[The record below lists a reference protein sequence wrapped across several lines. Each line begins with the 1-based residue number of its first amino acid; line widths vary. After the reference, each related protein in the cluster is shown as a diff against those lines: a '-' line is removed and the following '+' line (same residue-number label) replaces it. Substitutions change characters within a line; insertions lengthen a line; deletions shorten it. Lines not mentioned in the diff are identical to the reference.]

1 MKIPDKLAIG
11 RSIPPGK
18 RGVALITVLTVM
30 ALLTILV
37 LTFFSL
43 ASSEHRASD
52 TYSKG
57 IQAQQVA
64 EQAVNMVIA
73 QIREA
78 STVGID
84 KAWASQPGAIR
95 RWTNT
100 GSVDAIYKLYSDDLM
115 KVNDPQQIRT
125 DFADIGSWNDQPA
138 HFVDLNEPVIRGEK
152 VYYPIVSA
160 TASNIPEWEKE
171 LDGDQDGV
179 EGFSYDATL
188 VPQGAFGQKAA
199 AAAKARDG
207 HVAMPVRWLY
217 QLADGTIGVLSSG
230 ASGGSGG
237 FQFKAISGSGTPSK
251 KNQIVSRFA
260 FWADDESS
268 KLNINVHAG
277 GLAWDIPKAGGEMD
291 MDMGRFQPAQKEW
304 QRYPGHPATTHLS
317 PALAPGVL
325 DVVRNKIAMEMLY
338 GVVPR
343 VVGGGSESGTRKI
356 NTFDPKEANGLV
368 PDTEPLFPSLDD
380 MIMRSDRTA
389 HRYPDGNSGQ
399 FVPPE
404 ELSEYLERSK
414 FFVTAYSRA
423 PEVNIFNRPRVAMWP
438 IYDAEKSSSETSDY
452 QKKLTPFD
460 RLIHYCASVGGA
472 DTNNPHDYIFR
483 RRHADHPRY
492 DYDSIPRNKELY
504 AYLDDAMNR
513 VVPGFGGNF
522 ASKYGAGEQKQILT
536 QIFDYIRMA
545 NLHDDSLY
553 REDFLEAFQDENTD
567 DHLTYTN
574 PRNNR
579 NKTVGLKGH
588 GQVVPIRIGD
598 TKGFG
603 RFYSLASAQ
612 VVAITAGI
620 PGLEGYYDVGRYPG
634 LTEDKRSGPNEV
646 IDRPQGEVFLNI
658 PPWKR
663 NDGNEGAIGDAD
675 WEAQWPKWL
684 VDLKKGTDPVA
695 VPGELEAAFVRSN
708 WNWQLAFLD
717 ERYRQAV
724 LSGPSAAKYNLSSLG
739 PDSQSDK
746 TRLKQNERLVQG
758 CFLFNLFCPSIG
770 WNSINPDMEIEITP
784 SGGFNFAGD
793 DGGVPFLGFLNNS
806 GVGSDGFGSG
816 SETYLWATNWA
827 DSAWGGRRYG
837 GLMPFE
843 FMINAPGDVIRN
855 ARPSS
860 GGGFSAHG
868 GQARLTPID
877 RGYDRLQG
885 AIGSVN
891 RDIVN
896 DPSDVVKAYR
906 YDLVT
911 IPFKVTGTNV
921 SFSGGEVE
929 FKFFPGRDASEGTRA
944 TLASDDEVQTITLDF
959 DGFSVDAPGRP
970 GYHSGWRN
978 EFGNFARDSFN
989 PLERNSLTVDPGNP
1003 FVVTNDHKAGVREG
1017 RNGSRGIG
1025 RMGQISVHRR
1035 PNLFGSNDVIQSVEI
1050 THGDARL
1057 VAAQDVISSGDTYYD
1072 EHRKYGSQRMAH
1084 SMTSGTGGPYRGA
1097 SVEKDYLII
1106 PSLQKGY
1113 RGKNP
1118 LPFGVKKSSEVQWY
1132 GDFDNGNGLMIDGPY
1147 INKPDEGNTHSLKI
1161 KFQRELTD
1169 AWELRRDYGEFPYF
1183 NREWRFESGGPAYF
1197 SPNRILSGPGM
1208 LGSLPTGVEADKPW
1222 QTFLFRPNVVGNG
1235 FKSHPGAGKTQG
1247 GQDPPDHV
1255 IMDLFWMPVVEPYAI
1270 SEPLSTSG
1278 KVNIN
1283 YELVPFL
1290 HIDRSTA
1297 LRGILRS
1304 EYMLC
1309 VPNEWSNSYKHNSGR
1324 GRGYHWKWRPNEGEL
1339 QGKRLRKAI
1348 VESKTLEQLEDRF
1361 DNGLD
1366 IYKVATEFCEV
1377 HLIGEEV
1384 TDRMGYTS
1392 NKGRINSY
1400 TPTAAQMAN
1409 GQYWSD
1415 HLLVGDNSKERPY
1428 ANIVQRL
1435 TTKSNTYK
1443 VHFRAQ
1449 VVKQARRD
1457 SDSEYGEWRPELDS
1471 VKAEYRGSSIVE
1483 RFVDPNDP
1491 NLPDFATD
1499 NSAVIDEFYQY
1510 RVVNPRRFAP

>member
-1 MKIPDKLAIG
+1 MKLPEKLAFG
-11 RSIPPGK
+11 QRVRLGK
-18 RGVALITVLTVM
+18 RGVALVTVLTVM
-30 ALLTILV
+30 ALTTILI

-43 ASSEHRASD
+43 ATSEHRASD

-78 STVGID
+78 TTVGVD

-95 RWTNT
+95 RWKSS
-100 GSVDAIYKLYSDDLM
+100 GSVDHIYKLYSDDRM
-115 KVNDPQQIRT
+115 KVTDPKEMQT
-125 DFADIGSWNDQPA
+125 DFGELRDWNDKPA

-152 VYYPIVSA
+152 VYYPIVSP
-160 TASNIPEWEKE
+160 TASNMPEWPKE

-199 AAAKARDG
+199 AVAEARDG

-217 QLADGTIGVLSSG
+217 QLADGTIGILSE
-230 ASGGSGG
+230 GGGDDSIP
-237 FQFKAISGSGTPSK
+237 FVPISGSGEPSE

-291 MDMGRFQPAQKEW
+291 MDMGRYQPAQKEW

-325 DVVRNKIAMEMLY
+325 DIVRNKIAMELLY

-343 VVGGGSESGTRKI
+343 VVGGGSEAGTRKI
-356 NTFDPKEANGLV
+356 NTFDPAEANGLI

-380 MIMRSDRTA
+380 MIMRSDRTP
-389 HRYPDGNSGQ
+389 HRYPDSTGG

-423 PEVNIFNRPRVAMWP
+423 PEVNVFNRPRVAMWP
-438 IYDAEKSSSETSDY
+438 IYDTEKSADPSSDY
-452 QKKLTPFD
+452 QQKLTPFD

-472 DTNNPHDYIFR
+472 DSDDPFDYIFR
-483 RRHADHPRY
+483 RKHADHPRY
-492 DYDSIPRNKELY
+492 DYDSIRRNREIY

-513 VVPGFGGNF
+513 VVPGFGGHF
-522 ASKYGAGEQKQILT
+522 AAKYGKAEQEQILT
-536 QIFDYIRMA
+536 QIFDYIRIA

-553 REDFLEAFQDENTD
+553 GEDFQRAFQDENTD
-567 DHLTYTN
+567 DHWTYTN

-579 NKTVGLKGH
+579 NKSVGLKGH
-588 GQVVPIRIGD
+588 GQVVPIRIKD
-598 TKGFG
+598 SKGFG

-612 VVAITAGI
+612 VVAIAAAL
-620 PGLEGYYDVGRYPG
+620 PGQLGYYAEGRYPG

-646 IDRPQGEVFLNI
+646 VHPPEGEVFLNI

-663 NDGNEGAIGDAD
+663 RDGAAGAIGDAD
-675 WEAQWPKWL
+675 WESQWPDWL
-684 VDLKKGTDPVA
+684 VNLKKGTDPVA
-695 VPGELEAAFVRSN
+695 VPGELEAAFIRSN
-708 WNWQLAFLD
+708 WNWQLAYLD
-717 ERYRQAV
+717 SDYRRAV
-724 LSGPSAAKYNLSSLG
+724 LANPTNAKFSLAALG
-739 PDSQSDK
+739 PDSLTDK
-746 TRLKQNERLVQG
+746 TRLKDGEQLVQG
-758 CFLFNLFCPSIG
+758 AFLFNLFCPAIG

-784 SGGFNFAGD
+784 SGSFNFTGV
-793 DGGVPFLGFLNNS
+793 DGSVPFLGFMNNS
-806 GVGSDGFGSG
+806 GVGSDGFGTG
-816 SETYLWATNWA
+816 NETYLWATNWA

-843 FMINAPGDVIRN
+843 FMINAPGDVIN
-855 ARPSS
+855 KATPYA
-860 GGGFSAHG
+860 GGGYSAYG
-868 GQARLTPID
+868 GQGRLTPLD
-877 RGYDRLQG
+877 RGYDKLEG
-885 AIGSVN
+885 ALGSVN

-896 DPSDVVKAYR
+896 DASDVVKAYR

-911 IPFKVTGTNV
+911 VPFKITAGNLAFT
-921 SFSGGEVE
+921 GGEVE
-929 FKFFPGRDASEGTRA
+929 FQFYPGRDSAEGSRP
-944 TLASDDEVQTITLDF
+944 TLASTDVVQTITLDF
-959 DGFSVDAPGRP
+959 DGFNVDSPGKP
-970 GYHSGWRN
+970 GFYSGWRN

-989 PLERNSLTVDPGNP
+989 PLERNSLTIDPGNP
-1003 FVVTNDHKAGVREG
+1003 DVISNAHKAGVREG
-1017 RNGSRGIG
+1017 RSASRGVG
-1025 RMGQISVHRR
+1025 RMGQISLHRR
-1035 PNLFGSNDVIQSVEI
+1035 PNLFGRNDVIQSVEI

-1057 VAAQDVISSGDTYYD
+1057 VAAQDVIGATDTYFD
-1072 EHRKYGSQRMAH
+1072 EHRNYDNQRMAH
-1084 SMTSGTGGPYRGA
+1084 SMTSGTGGPYPGA
-1097 SVEKDYLII
+1097 AVQKDYLII
-1106 PSLQKGY
+1106 PTLQKGY

-1118 LPFGVKKSSEVQWY
+1118 LPFGVKKSTEVQWY

-1147 INKPDEGNTHSLKI
+1147 INKPDEGNTHSLKT
-1161 KFQRELTD
+1161 KFQKELTD
-1169 AWELRRDYGEFPYF
+1169 SWELRRDYGEFPYF

-1197 SPNRILSGPGM
+1197 SPNRIISGPGM
-1208 LGSLPTGVEADKPW
+1208 FGSLPTGVEADKPW
-1222 QTFLFRPNVVGNG
+1222 QTLLFRPNVVGNG
-1235 FKSHPGAGKTQG
+1235 FRTHPGAGASQG
-1247 GQDPPDHV
+1247 GQDPPDHI

-1270 SEPLSTSG
+1270 SEPLSTAG

-1283 YELVPFL
+1283 YEMVPFL

-1297 LRGILRS
+1297 LRGVLRS

-1324 GRGYHWKWRPNEGEL
+1324 GRGYHWKWRPNDGEL

-1348 VESKTLEQLEDRF
+1348 VESKTLDQLKDRF
-1361 DNGLD
+1361 NDGLD
-1366 IYKVATEFCEV
+1366 MYKVATEFCEV

-1384 TDRMGYTS
+1384 TDRMDYKS

-1400 TPTAAQMAN
+1400 TPTAQQMEN
-1409 GQYWSD
+1409 GSYWKD

-1435 TTKSNTYK
+1435 TTKSNTFK

-1457 SDSEYGEWRPELDS
+1457 SDADYGTWRPELDT
-1471 VKAEYRGSSIVE
+1471 VQAEYRGSSIVE

-1491 NLPDFATD
+1491 NLPDFATEP
-1499 NSAVIDEFYQY
+1499 SEVVDEFYQY
-1510 RVVNPRRFAP
+1510 RIVNPRRFAP